1 LDRGSGPANQGA
13 KYDHPQNYTIT
24 VFKRNYQW
32 YCNGDCLADTFYR
45 IDGGVAMIVE
55 FAHTLIRQNL
65 DFEVMVEYT
74 ATRYSDDVDIDIV
87 NVTHEGEEIETSSF
101 EDLVILQ
108 ACIERLDEDFEDS
121 AASEGDYRYD
131 QAKHD
136 Y

>member
-1 LDRGSGPANQGA
+1 
-13 KYDHPQNYTIT
+13 
-24 VFKRNYQW
+24 
-32 YCNGDCLADTFYR
+32 
-45 IDGGVAMIVE
+45 MIVE
-55 FAHTLIRQNL
+55 FAHLLIRQNL

-74 ATRYSDDVDIDIV
+74 ATKYSDDVDIDIV
-87 NVTHEGEEIETSSF
+87 NVTHDGVAIETTSV
-101 EDLVILQ
+101 EDLDILQ